1 MILSHWIYLY
11 QYCAPFWYGHH
22 VYTQVQRQA
31 EKNARNIREQVKK
44 AMETEIEQIRALIS
58 DAIIYRRASNDIL
71 SPIESIDDTPQLKST
86 TRRRKL
92 TKEDSEKAINRH
104 LKALEKLKKDN
115 EARKKKRESLLR
127 RKKEAVKEA
136 NIRSKHL

>member
-1 MILSHWIYLY
+1 MK
-11 QYCAPFWYGHH
+11 
-22 VYTQVQRQA
+22 T
-31 EKNARNIREQVKK
+31 
-44 AMETEIEQIRALIS
+44 
-58 DAIIYRRASNDIL
+58 
-71 SPIESIDDTPQLKST
+71 QLKST